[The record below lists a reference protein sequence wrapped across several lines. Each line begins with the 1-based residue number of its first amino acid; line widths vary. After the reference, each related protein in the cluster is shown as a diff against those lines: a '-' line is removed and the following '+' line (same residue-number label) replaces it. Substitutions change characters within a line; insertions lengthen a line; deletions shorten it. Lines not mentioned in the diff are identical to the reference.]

1 MEPDN
6 QETVA
11 ISGTDFQGKMQLK
24 NNTLELDVVD
34 FKSGT
39 VYNLHLN
46 DHVLGMEFKRYHFF
60 KNVKKLFMELKDNE
74 RLEISD

>member
-11 ISGTDFQGKMQLK
+11 INGRDFQGKMKLK
-24 NNTLELDVVD
+24 DNTLELDVVD

-39 VYNLHLN
+39 VYVFNIN
-46 DHVLGMEFKRYHFF
+46 
-60 KNVKKLFMELKDNE
+60 N
-74 RLEISD
+74 